1 MMPRKILVV
10 EDGTEYVD
18 AFRRLAPQG
27 AAVEWLHAPDA
38 ATARRLLAEHDVEA
52 IFLDVVFDRTPP
64 EALAGDRE
72 ALVARFSGD
81 RGRALAHLAD
91 NQGFYV
97 AADLAAAIP
106 PGARV
111 LLAYDFSSDPAR
123 LAALRKSLTGLEG
136 VEEGSSASTLVRRL
150 LEDSRRSGPIV
161 TG

>member
-1 MMPRKILVV
+1 VTPRKILVV

-27 AAVEWLHAPDA
+27 AEVEWLHAPDA
-38 ATARRLLAEHDVEA
+38 ATARRLLDERSVEA
-52 IFLDVVFDRTPP
+52 IFLDLVFDRTPP

-81 RGRALAHLAD
+81 RERALAHLVG

-97 AADLAAAIP
+97 AAALASAIP
-106 PGARV
+106 PGIRV

-123 LAALRKSLTGLEG
+123 LAALRESLTGLEG
-136 VEEGSSASTLVRRL
+136 VAEGTSASGLVRRL
-150 LEDSRRSGPIV
+150 LGG
-161 TG
+161 T

>member
-1 MMPRKILVV
+1 VTPRKILVV

-38 ATARRLLAEHDVEA
+38 ATARRLLAEHAVEA

-72 ALVARFSGD
+72 ALIARFSGD
-81 RGRALAHLAD
+81 RERALTHLTD

-97 AADLAAAIP
+97 AADLASAIP

-111 LLAYDFSSDPAR
+111 LLAYDFSGDPD
-123 LAALRKSLTGLEG
+123 LSAAT
-136 VEEGSSASTLVRRL
+136 GSSWSSAPRESPRPSRGTRRPGERARAS
-150 LEDSRRSGPIV
+150 
-161 TG
+161 